1 MIDLWDLDKIEDM
14 TNEEQLLKELELG
27 RKEIKTD
34 SYSMSIGEII
44 NLYKDG
50 ELELTPAYQR
60 LFRWEDEQKSKF
72 IESILLGIPLPP
84 IFVAQKEGG
93 KWSIV
98 DGLQRV
104 STILQLTGELNQID
118 PSTGEKKPK
127 EVLKLTTTKK
137 LPSLEGFTW
146 DTLHEDIKRI
156 IKRSKFAINIILTE
170 NSIQAQYELFQ
181 RLNTGGLYLEP
192 QEIRNCLIIMLN
204 EPFYEELN
212 KIKEYGNFKN
222 SLKLQEVKLEIEFHM
237 ELILRYFISKHDK
250 IDFAKYKMSSTL
262 LSEFIDDETI
272 ALIADKTFILNDEIA
287 IFKRTFTYLF
297 DSLGTDIFRK
307 YNIIKGEFEGG
318 FSLSSF
324 EAITTGVAL
333 NIDIYEKMKTEDFKI
348 KIIKMYSEADFLEYS
363 KRGNKALS
371 RIKGMLDFS
380 KKYFKL

>member
-1 MIDLWDLDKIEDM
+1 VIDLWVQDKIRTM
-14 TNEEQLLKELELG
+14 TNKEQLLKEIELG

-34 SYSMSIGEII
+34 SYSMSIGELI
-44 NLYKDG
+44 NLYKEG

-118 PSTGEKKPK
+118 PLTGEKKAK

-137 LPSLEGFTW
+137 LPSLEGFIW
-146 DTLHEDIKRI
+146 ETLHEDIKRN

-192 QEIRNCLIIMLN
+192 QEIRNCLIIMLD
-204 EPFYEELN
+204 EPFYEALN

-222 SLKLQEVKLEIEFHM
+222 SLKLQDVKLEIEYHM

-250 IDFAKYKMSSTL
+250 IDFTQYKMSSTL
-262 LSEFIDDETI
+262 LSEFIDDQTI
-272 ALIADKTFILNDEIA
+272 KLIEDKSFNLSSEIIIFKKTFD
-287 IFKRTFTYLF
+287 YLF
-297 DSLGTDIFRK
+297 TTLGDDIFRK
-307 YNIIKGEFEGG
+307 YNTSKSEFEGA

-324 EAITTGVAL
+324 EAITSGVAS
-333 NIDIYEKMKTEDFKI
+333 NIDLYEKMPAAEFKA
-348 KIIKMYSEADFLEYS
+348 KIIKLYSEAEFLEYS

-371 RIKGMLDFS
+371 RIKGMLEFS
-380 KKYFKL
+380 KKYFAL

>member
-1 MIDLWDLDKIEDM
+1 M

-104 STILQLTGELNQID
+104 STVLQLTGELIQTD
-118 PSTGEKKPK
+118 PLTGEKKAK
-127 EVLKLTTTKK
+127 ETLKLTTTKK
-137 LPSLEGFTW
+137 LPALEGFTW
-146 DTLHEDIKRI
+146 DTLHEDIKRN

-181 RLNTGGLYLEP
+181 RLNTGGLNLEP
-192 QEIRNCLIIMLN
+192 QEIRNCLIIMLD
-204 EPFYEELN
+204 EPFYEEIN
-212 KIKEYGNFKN
+212 KIKVYENFKN
-222 SLKLQEVKLEIEFHM
+222 SIKLQDLKLEIEYHM
-237 ELILRYFISKHDK
+237 ELILRYFIAKHDK
-250 IDFAKYKMSSTL
+250 VNFDNYKMSSTL

-272 ALIADKTFILNDEIA
+272 KLIDDKSFNIKNEIE
-287 IFKRTFTYLF
+287 IFKRTFDYLYK
-297 DSLGTDIFRK
+297 SLGENAFRK
-307 YNIIKGEFEGG
+307 YNSIKKEFEGA
-318 FSLSSF
+318 FSMSSF
-324 EAITTGVAL
+324 EAITTGLAL
-333 NIDIYEKMKTEDFKI
+333 NIENYEKMNPEEFKA
-348 KIIKMYSEADFLEYS
+348 KIISMYSEPEFIDYA
-363 KRGNKALS
+363 KRGNKVLS
-371 RIKGMLDFS
+371 RIKGMSEFS

>member
-1 MIDLWDLDKIEDM
+1 M
-14 TNEEQLLKELELG
+14 TNKEQLLKEIELG

-34 SYSMSIGEII
+34 SYSMSIGELI
-44 NLYKDG
+44 NLYKEG

-118 PSTGEKKPK
+118 PLTGEKKAK

-137 LPSLEGFTW
+137 LPSLEGFIW
-146 DTLHEDIKRI
+146 ETLHEDIKRN

-192 QEIRNCLIIMLN
+192 QEIRNCLIIMLD
-204 EPFYEELN
+204 EPFYEALN

-222 SLKLQEVKLEIEFHM
+222 SLKLQDVKLEIEYHM

-250 IDFAKYKMSSTL
+250 IDFTQYKMSSTL
-262 LSEFIDDETI
+262 LSEFIDDQTI
-272 ALIADKTFILNDEIA
+272 KLIEDKSFNLSSEIIIFKKTFD
-287 IFKRTFTYLF
+287 YLF
-297 DSLGTDIFRK
+297 TTLGDDIFRK
-307 YNIIKGEFEGG
+307 YNTSKSEFEGA

-324 EAITTGVAL
+324 EAITSGVAS
-333 NIDIYEKMKTEDFKI
+333 NIDLYEKMPAAEFKA
-348 KIIKMYSEADFLEYS
+348 KIIKLYSEAEFLEYS

-371 RIKGMLDFS
+371 RIKGMLEFS
-380 KKYFKL
+380 KKYFAL